1 MKILFYGT
9 KNYDE
14 EFFEKI
20 HFADKKSET
29 RQDFFFAVAQKC
41 KKQEKYY
48 SLSYS
53 SAIKNN
59 IN

>member
-1 MKILFYGT
+1 LQYLYK
-9 KNYDE
+9 KNSD
-14 EFFEKI
+14 FFEKI
-20 HFADKKSET
+20 HFADKKSEN